1 MTYLKNKADINDV
14 NNALN
19 QIHDELDIKLSF
31 QDFNNV
37 MDNQYKIN
45 SALLQNNQVGEWI
58 WESGLVKNKRN
69 VPWEIQ
75 KINNCPENFIWNK
88 DSDTIVVKQKGTRN
102 IILGF

>member
-45 SALLQNNQVGEWI
+45 SALLQNNQVGECI
-58 WESGLVKNKRN
+58 F
-69 VPWEIQ
+69 
-75 KINNCPENFIWNK
+75 INLYIEP
-88 DSDTIVVKQKGTRN
+88 
-102 IILGF
+102 

>member
-19 QIHDELDIKLSF
+19 QTHDELDIKLSF

-45 SALLQNNQVGEWI
+45 SALLQNNQVGECI
-58 WESGLVKNKRN
+58 
-69 VPWEIQ
+69 
-75 KINNCPENFIWNK
+75 FI
-88 DSDTIVVKQKGTRN
+88 SLYIEP
-102 IILGF
+102 

>member
-1 MTYLKNKADINDV
+1 MKNDIILKNNIEETMTYLKNKADINDV

-45 SALLQNNQVGEWI
+45 SALLQNNQVGECI
-58 WESGLVKNKRN
+58 F
-69 VPWEIQ
+69 
-75 KINNCPENFIWNK
+75 INLYIEP
-88 DSDTIVVKQKGTRN
+88 
-102 IILGF
+102 

>member
-45 SALLQNNQVGEWI
+45 STLLQNNQVGECI
-58 WESGLVKNKRN
+58 F
-69 VPWEIQ
+69 
-75 KINNCPENFIWNK
+75 INLYIEP
-88 DSDTIVVKQKGTRN
+88 
-102 IILGF
+102 